1 MWHRQL
7 KCVHIASAL
16 ASTCTCMSQQV
27 LSSLN
32 KINYFSTAKHFDSF
46 DFTALYTSIPH
57 TSLLEALTSLIK
69 EAYKVRDNIF
79 LVVGNRGIAYWSH
92 SS

>member
-1 MWHRQL
+1 MNCFWI
-7 KCVHIASAL
+7 VDN
-16 ASTCTCMSQQV
+16 SQKV

-32 KINYFSTAKHFDSF
+32 KNVFNYFSTAKHFDSF
-46 DFTALYTSIPH
+46 DFSTLYTSIPH

-69 EAYKVRDNIF
+69 EAYKV
-79 LVVGNRGIAYWSH
+79 LVGH